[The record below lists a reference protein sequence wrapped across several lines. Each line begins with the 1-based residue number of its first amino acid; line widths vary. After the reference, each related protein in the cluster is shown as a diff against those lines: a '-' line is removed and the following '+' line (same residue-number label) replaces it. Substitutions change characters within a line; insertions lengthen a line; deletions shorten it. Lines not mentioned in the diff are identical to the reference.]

1 MVAWYGFSEWRGLD
15 GRVTRKTYRLKTTVA
30 DPIDEQFAE
39 AEAGNS
45 AISSALLAI
54 TNATV
59 QDTGVTYVVEAY
71 NAGAGDLSEQALV
84 NVWAE
89 DLENP
94 LDVLAISQIFIPAP
108 VVGIFL
114 GASGSNY
121 NKVDPTDAALQTFID
136 ALSTY
141 AYISDMETID
151 TGTAVNGIE
160 NGRRV
165 TRKIPAGT

>member
-1 MVAWYGFSEWRGLD
+1 MAFYGFSEWRGLD
-15 GRVTRKTYRLKTTVA
+15 GRTTRKTFRLQTTTT
-30 DPIDEQFAE
+30 DPVESQFTE
-39 AEAGNS
+39 AQLGNS
-45 AISSALLAI
+45 AIVTALGAI

-59 QDTGVTYVVEAY
+59 QDVGVSYVVEAY
-71 NAGAGDLSEQALV
+71 NAGAGDLTEQALV

-89 DLENP
+89 DPDNE
-94 LDVLAISQIFIPAP
+94 LDVLSISQVYIPAP

-121 NKVDPTDAALQTFID
+121 NKVDPSDAALQTFID
-136 ALSTY
+136 ALAAQ
-141 AYISDMETID
+141 AYISDMEIID

-165 TRKIPAGT
+165 TRKLPAKT